1 MNNEKPGFVLL
12 RTFPCSK
19 ISQIYIIS
27 SLWNKRSLLNH
38 WREEVYRILIHA
50 PKPNL
55 RNSSNGLGTP
65 SDVRSC
71 WEEKLGML
79 SVRLWIKQGVLVYSC
94 LALLTAQWTW
104 TCVSTTL
111 SQHLERSRLFSAG
124 RLWKQC
130 GTSSGGL
137 AKRGRKISRI
147 KGKSLQLGDRAESYV
162 TI

>member
-1 MNNEKPGFVLL
+1 MNNEKLGFLLL

-19 ISQIYIIS
+19 ISQIYIVS

-38 WREEVYRILIHA
+38 WREEVYQILIHA
-50 PKPNL
+50 PKPTWETL
-55 RNSSNGLGTP
+55 QTVLAP
-65 SDVRSC
+65 FQMWEVAA
-71 WEEKLGML
+71 EEKLGML
-79 SVRLWIKQGVLVYSC
+79 SVWLWIKQGVLVYLC
-94 LALLTAQWTW
+94 LALLTAKWTW
-104 TCVSTTL
+104 TWVSTTL

-137 AKRGRKISRI
+137 AKRGRKISQI
-147 KGKSLQLGDRAESYV
+147 KGKSLQLGDRAESHE